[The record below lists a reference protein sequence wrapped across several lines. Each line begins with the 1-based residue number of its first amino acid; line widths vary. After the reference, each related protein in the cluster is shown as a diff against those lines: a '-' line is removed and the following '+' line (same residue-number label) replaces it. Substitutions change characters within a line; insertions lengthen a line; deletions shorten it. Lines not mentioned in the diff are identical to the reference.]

1 MILITGSTG
10 FVGQR
15 LTARLTAAGR
25 QVCCLVRG
33 APKERRFPPGVS
45 VHVVVGDIDDPPYL
59 RAAMHDIDAVIH
71 LAALHVEDS
80 HHTFESVNYQGTLNV
95 IEAARDAGVKR
106 LVYLSQMGADTNS
119 AYAYWRSKGMAED
132 AIRTSGLDFTILRS
146 STLYGEQD
154 EWSTNMA
161 MVLKSVPL
169 FFPVVGDGQA
179 RFQPLWVED
188 IVRCIEQ
195 CLDNPSCSNKTL
207 SVGGPEYFTLDQ
219 IIDIMAS
226 VLSVQRRK
234 VYLRLPVAAWLAK
247 VMQRIMIRPLL
258 TQTAIDRLSVNAT
271 TDLNTIQWQFGFRP
285 ERFVDGIGYLR
296 SRPLRREFLRRII
309 VGV

>member
-15 LTARLTAAGR
+15 VTAWLTAAGH

-33 APKERRFPPGVS
+33 APKERRFPPGAS
-45 VHVVVGDIDDPPYL
+45 VHVVVGDVDDPPYL
-59 RAAMHDIDAVIH
+59 RAAMQDVETIIH
-71 LAALHVEDS
+71 LAALYVEDS
-80 HHTFESVNYQGTLNV
+80 QHTFESVNYQGTLNV
-95 IEAARDAGVKR
+95 IEAAREAGVKH
-106 LVYLSQMGADTNS
+106 LIYLSHTGADPNS
-119 AYAYWRSKGMAED
+119 AYAFWRSKGLAED
-132 AIRTSGLDFTILRS
+132 AIRTSRLDFTILRS
-146 STLYGEQD
+146 SMLYGEHD
-154 EWSTNMA
+154 EWTTNIG

-169 FFPVVGDGQA
+169 FFPVAGDGQA

-188 IVRCIEQ
+188 IVKCIEQ

-226 VLSVQRRK
+226 VLNVRRRK
-234 VYLRLPVAAWLAK
+234 VYLRLPVATWLAK
-247 VMQRIMIRPLL
+247 VMQRVMIRPLL

-285 ERFVDGIGYLR
+285 VRFVDGIGYLR
-296 SRPLRREFLRRII
+296 NRSLRREFLRRII